1 MRSSLALLVVFVA
14 FSTPAPAA
22 HVPGEILVV
31 LARPDVLALSA
42 GGLSTTAPGLADALA
57 THGLER
63 GAYVVRK
70 TGALSDRERCF
81 LVLRSTR
88 ADFDAPLAARA
99 VAAVPGVRAA
109 AVNGL
114 RELFLVPND
123 PQFGQQWHLQ
133 PGNAAGVHVAEA
145 WDLELGD
152 PGVVI
157 AIMDTGLD
165 WSHPDLAAN
174 VWVNPL
180 EVPGNGLDDD
190 QNGYADDL
198 RGWDFGNHDADA
210 RPHAVLQQGLDVGF
224 HGTHC
229 AGIAAAVTNNAVGIA
244 GVAGGCRLLPLKIV
258 DTAAQFTDAA
268 VTEAF
273 LYAID
278 NGADVISMSF
288 GGPGDGGAAAFFQ
301 ALVDDAL
308 AAGIVCVAAAGNNND
323 AALMY
328 PAACAG
334 VISVGATNASGQRAS
349 FSTYGAWV
357 TVNAPGE
364 QIWSTIQSNYSF
376 DFLTGL
382 LYQLLY
388 GWDGATP
395 YMNCDGTSMACP
407 LVAGICGL
415 VRSAAPGL
423 APAEVRQHLLDTGD
437 VVGYDQPLGVK
448 VNALAAIAGLQSTP
462 VANTPARAATTLTCA
477 PNPFNPST
485 TVRFTLPVAGPA
497 RLAVYDMRGARL
509 RTLVAA
515 ELAAGEHTA
524 PWDGQDDQ
532 GRVAAA
538 GVYLVRL
545 ASGAVQSQTRVVLVK

>member
-1 MRSSLALLVVFVA
+1 MRILLALLALSVA
-14 FSTPAPAA
+14 SSNPAAAA
-22 HVPGEILVV
+22 HVPGEILVI
-31 LARPDVLALSA
+31 LARPDVLAPTA
-42 GGLSTTAPGLADALA
+42 GGLATTAPGLAATLA
-57 THGLER
+57 AHGLEN
-63 GAYVVRK
+63 GAYVVHK
-70 TGALSDRERCF
+70 TGTLSERDRCY
-81 LVLRSTR
+81 LVLRSSR

-99 VAAVPGVRAA
+99 VAAAPGVRAA

-114 RELFLVPND
+114 RDLFLVPND
-123 PQFGQQWHLQ
+123 PHFGQQWSLQ
-133 PGNAAGVHVAEA
+133 PGSTAGVHVAEA
-145 WDLELGD
+145 WDLEPGD

-174 VWVNPL
+174 VRINLL
-180 EVPGNGLDDD
+180 EVAGNGLDDD
-190 QNGYADDL
+190 GNGYVDDL

-210 RPHAVLQQGLDVGF
+210 RPHSVLQQGLDVGF

-229 AGIAAAVTNNAVGIA
+229 AGIAAAVTDNAVGIA

-258 DTAAQFTDAA
+258 DTAGQFTDAA

-273 LYAID
+273 LYAVD
-278 NGADVISMSF
+278 NGADVVSMSF

-334 VISVGATNASGQRAS
+334 VISVGATNAAGQRAS

-407 LVAGICGL
+407 LVAGVCGL

-423 APAEVRQHLLDTGD
+423 APAAVRQLLLDTGD

-462 VANTPARAATTLTCA
+462 VAETPAIAATTLICT
-477 PNPFNPST
+477 PNPFNPIT
-485 TVRFTLPVAGPA
+485 TVRFSLPAAGRATLD
-497 RLAVYDMRGARL
+497 VYDLRGLRL

-515 ELAAGEHTA
+515 DLTAGEHTA
-524 PWDGQDDQ
+524 RWDGRDEQ
-532 GRVAAA
+532 GQAVAA
-538 GVYLVRL
+538 GIYLVRL
-545 ASGAVQSQTRVVLVK
+545 ASGATRSQTRVVLVK

>member
-1 MRSSLALLVVFVA
+1 MRCLLALLGVSLVVF
-14 FSTPAPAA
+14 FPLAA
-22 HVPGEILVV
+22 TALPGEVLVV
-31 LARPDVLALSA
+31 LERPGILAPEA
-42 GGLSTTAPGLADALA
+42 DGLAIDTPGLAATLA
-57 THGLER
+57 AHGLDR
-63 GAYVVRK
+63 GEYVVRK
-70 TGALSDRERCF
+70 TGALNDRDRCY
-81 LVLRSTR
+81 LLLRSAR
-88 ADFDAPLAARA
+88 AGFDAADAARDLA
-99 VAAVPGVRAA
+99 SVPGIRAA
-109 AVNGL
+109 AVNGR

-133 PGNAAGVHVAEA
+133 PGNAAGVHLPEA

-152 PGVVI
+152 AGVVI

-174 VWVNPL
+174 VWLNPD
-180 EVPGNGLDDD
+180 EIAGNGVDDD
-190 QNGYADDL
+190 QNGYVDDV

-210 RPHAVLQQGLDVGF
+210 RPHSVLQQGLDVGF

-244 GVAGGCRLLPLKIV
+244 GTAGGCRLMPLKIV
-258 DTAAQFTDAA
+258 NTASEFTDAA

-278 NGADVISMSF
+278 NGADVVSMSF

-301 ALVDDAL
+301 ALVDDAV

-334 VISVGATNASGQRAS
+334 VISVGATNAAGQRAS

-364 QIWSTIQSNYSF
+364 QIWSTIQSNYTF

-388 GWDGATP
+388 GWDGVNP
-395 YMNCDGTSMACP
+395 YMSCDGTSMACP
-407 LVAGICGL
+407 LVAGVCGL

-423 APAEVRQHLLDTGD
+423 SPAQVRQHLLDTGD
-437 VVGYDQPLGVK
+437 VVGFDQPLGVK

-462 VANTPARAATTLTCA
+462 VRDLPALAAGLTCA
-477 PNPFNPST
+477 PNPFNPGT
-485 TVRFTLPVAGPA
+485 TMRFAVPAAGPV
-497 RLAVYDMRGARL
+497 RVDVYDARGAHV

-515 ELAAGEHTA
+515 DLGVGDHAARWDGRDDGGKSVAAGA
-524 PWDGQDDQ
+524 Y
-532 GRVAAA
+532 V
-538 GVYLVRL
+538 VRL
-545 ASGAVQSQTRVVLVK
+545 VAGAVRRQASVVLVK